1 MTAQTETPS
10 ALSASGDLRSDDRTL
25 VRQILAGDGGA
36 FERLMRRHNRRLFR
50 LARAALGNDAD
61 AEDALQE
68 AYLSAYRSMAQFR
81 NEASLST
88 WLSRMVLNECYA
100 RLRKSLRRQNVIPM
114 MASDDMDSIEGDR
127 RDAPDRTVGWLEMR
141 ALIERKLDAL
151 PEDLRIVFV
160 LRAVEELSVEETAA
174 CLGIPE
180 ATVRSR
186 HFRARSLLRES
197 LASTI
202 DVAERDL
209 YEFGGA
215 RCDRVV
221 ATVNARLAELARQN
235 H

>member
-1 MTAQTETPS
+1 
-10 ALSASGDLRSDDRTL
+10 
-25 VRQILAGDGGA
+25 VRQILAGDGSA

-50 LARAALGNDAD
+50 VARAALGNDAD

-68 AYLSAYRSMAQFR
+68 AYLSAYRSMARFR
-81 NEASLST
+81 SEASLST

-114 MASDDMDSIEGDR
+114 AANDDMDSIEGDGH
-127 RDAPDRTVGWLEMR
+127 DAPDRVVGRSQMR

-160 LRAVEELSVEETAA
+160 LRIVEELSVEETAA
-174 CLGIPE
+174 CLDVPE

-197 LASTI
+197 LASAI
-202 DVAERDL
+202 DTAERDL

-215 RCDRVV
+215 CCDRVV
-221 ATVNARLAELARQN
+221 AIVNSRLVEVARQN
-235 H
+235 P